1 MTPKFQA
8 ALAVLGDT
16 HPVVRDLV
24 RAERSRDALDELV
37 VEAGLAQLPIK
48 LQDAIAEIAELLA
61 TRDQSAALRVEASAA
76 R

>member
-8 ALAVLGDT
+8 ALAVLGDA

-37 VEAGLAQLPIK
+37 VEAGLAQLPAQV
-48 LQDAIAEIAELLA
+48 QDAIDEIAEFLK